1 MTTPKK
7 TPDGIEIPPPGPDD
21 VLYENADVYARIVLN
36 RPTILNA
43 MNKNVQRLLLA
54 AFERAEADDDVKAV
68 VLTGAGRAFS
78 AGGDL
83 YAYLYPDD
91 EPAPSGFDVQMKI
104 WSFPKPVIAA
114 VRGHA
119 VGQACELAGVCD
131 FIIAAE
137 GARFGEI
144 HIRHGFPPPV
154 LITPFLVSMKNAKE
168 LLMLGEQIDAR
179 EAHRMGLVN
188 RVVPPEA
195 LDAEAETMARKLAA
209 LPQTTVRLNK
219 LLVNRAYE
227 LMGLREAIAYRDVPE
242 IAAIADATR
251 GDEVATSRLALLHEA
266 GWSAFLT
273 TRDAMYRE
281 RPSFPSQPSPIEG
294 ESA

>member
-1 MTTPKK
+1 
-7 TPDGIEIPPPGPDD
+7 
-21 VLYENADVYARIVLN
+21 
-36 RPTILNA
+36 
-43 MNKNVQRLLLA
+43 
-54 AFERAEADDDVKAV
+54 
-68 VLTGAGRAFS
+68 
-78 AGGDL
+78 
-83 YAYLYPDD
+83 
-91 EPAPSGFDVQMKI
+91 MKI

-131 FIIAAE
+131 FTIAAE
-137 GARFGEI
+137 GARLGEI

-168 LLMLGEQIDAR
+168 LLMLGELVDAQD
-179 EAHRMGLVN
+179 AMRMGLVN
-188 RVVPPEA
+188 RVVPSES
-195 LDAEAETMARKLAA
+195 LDAEAPRRWPASWRR

-227 LMGLREAIAYRDVPE
+227 LMGLRAALAYRDVPE

-266 GWSAFLT
+266 GWSAFLN

-281 RPSFPSQPSPIEG
+281 RSGDGGTDG
-294 ESA
+294 E